1 MVRAQLGRS
10 GDNSLFA
17 ARREGR
23 TVQRHWT
30 VLVRD
35 SVCSEQARSVRAS
48 ASAFPRVVCW
58 AAVRVRRAE
67 GLSAVAGSSAPGT
80 AGPRG
85 VCVMPCGG
93 DITGETAHV

>member
-10 GDNSLFA
+10 GDSSLFA

-48 ASAFPRVVCW
+48 AGAFPRVCTVNG
-58 AAVRVRRAE
+58 RA
-67 GLSAVAGSSAPGT
+67 GAWWQAHAVAVLFT
-80 AGPRG
+80 R
-85 VCVMPCGG
+85 
-93 DITGETAHV
+93 TGRIPPARAISNG